1 MVRMDPISA
10 SDTAST
16 GGGNVVEVTDAD
28 FEQVVLEGSKER
40 PVVLD
45 LWAAWCGPCR
55 TLGPILERVADER
68 AGAFLLAKLDVDAN
82 PMVAGSLGVQS
93 IPTVVAFRDGEPVTG
108 FVGAYP
114 ESEVNRFID
123 SILPSP
129 AEVEAEEGLEE
140 EAAGDVEGAEESYR
154 KALEDEP
161 DNREAAVGLAR
172 ILADRGEVD
181 EARDLVAPHLPDPE
195 AERVMA
201 TVRLSGW
208 GSSPDDGALGSA
220 ERAAAVGEWRKALD
234 GMLAVLARDRDTA
247 REDMVTV
254 FMILGDEDPLVAEY
268 RRKLTNALF

>member
-1 MVRMDPISA
+1 MDPISA
-10 SDTAST
+10 SGAASI
-16 GGGNVVEVTDAD
+16 GGGNVVEVTDDD
-28 FEQVVLEGSKER
+28 FENVVLEGSKER
-40 PVVLD
+40 PVVVD

-129 AEVEAEEGLEE
+129 AEIEAEEGLEE
-140 EAAGDVEGAEESYR
+140 EAAGDVQGAEESYR
-154 KALEDEP
+154 KALEGEP
-161 DNREAAVGLAR
+161 ENREAAVGLAR
-172 ILADRGEVD
+172 ILVDRGEVD
-181 EARDLVAPHLPDPE
+181 EARDLVAAHLPDPD

-201 TVRLSGW
+201 TVRLKGW
-208 GSSPDDGALGSA
+208 QSSPDDGGLGSA
-220 ERAAAVGEWRKALD
+220 EIAAAAGAWRKALD
-234 GMLAVLARDRDTA
+234 GMLAVLPRDRDAA
-247 REDMVTV
+247 REDIVTV